1 MGTAASPLKLTYED
15 YLGFPDDGR
24 RHEILDGEH
33 VVTPA
38 PAPRHQFVLSNLF
51 RLLAGFVHDRRLGRV
66 LTAPLDVVLSEV
78 DVVQPDLVFL
88 SDKALTQVTETN
100 VAGAPGLT
108 VEVLSETSRRRDEVT
123 KRHLYELHGVSE
135 YWIVDPELETVK
147 IYRRADGGFG
157 PAVVLDA
164 EAGHVLTSPLFPGLE
179 LRVADLFE

>member
-1 MGTAASPLKLTYED
+1 MATAVPSLKLTYED

-33 VVTPA
+33 AVTPA

-51 RLLAGFVHDRRLGRV
+51 RLLAGFVHERRLGRV
-66 LTAPLDVVLSEV
+66 LTAPLDVLLSPV

-88 SDKALTQVTETN
+88 SGESLVHVTESH
-100 VAGAPGLT
+100 VACAPGLV

-123 KRHLYELHGVSE
+123 KRHLYERHGVEE
-135 YWIVDPELETVK
+135 YWIVDPELATVK
-147 IYRRADGGFG
+147 VYRRAGGGFA
-157 PAVVLDA
+157 PAAVLEA
-164 EAGHVLTSPLFPGLE
+164 EAGDVLTSALFPSLE